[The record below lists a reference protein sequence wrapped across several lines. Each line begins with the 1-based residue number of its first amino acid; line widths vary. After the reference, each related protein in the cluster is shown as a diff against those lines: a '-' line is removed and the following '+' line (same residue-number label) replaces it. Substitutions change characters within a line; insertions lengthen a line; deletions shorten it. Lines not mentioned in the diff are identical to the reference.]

1 LGKKLINSPKYH
13 LALCEIATLY
23 EWSLSDFIPSW
34 AHLCLYKGNAAFNC
48 LTKAKISSILGLT

>member
-23 EWSLSDFIPSW
+23 EWYGW
-34 AHLCLYKGNAAFNC
+34 
-48 LTKAKISSILGLT
+48 